1 MPDRQ
6 SASDPSRGPR
16 GSQFETTRWSLVLAA
31 GGDRSPDSHA
41 ALATLC
47 GDYWYPLYAYVRRRV
62 ADSHE
67 AHDLI
72 QEFFAQ
78 LLERDVLAAADPR
91 RGRFRSFLLTS
102 LQNFLA
108 NEWHKAHAQKRGG
121 GTTIIPL
128 DIRHGEARYALEPI
142 DRQTPER
149 LFERQWAE
157 TLLDRVM
164 DRLRDEFASAGK
176 QQQFE
181 QLKGFLTGRNAAVSY
196 AEVALQLHMSEG
208 AAMVASHRMR
218 RRYRELLRTEIAQT
232 VADPAE
238 VEDEIRRLF
247 VSLGS

>member
-6 SASDPSRGPR
+6 SASDLSRGPR

-102 LQNFLA
+102 LQNFLT
-108 NEWHKAHAQKRGG
+108 NEWHKARAQKRGG

-149 LFERQWAE
+149 LFERQ
-157 TLLDRVM
+157 
-164 DRLRDEFASAGK
+164 
-176 QQQFE
+176 
-181 QLKGFLTGRNAAVSY
+181 
-196 AEVALQLHMSEG
+196 
-208 AAMVASHRMR
+208 
-218 RRYRELLRTEIAQT
+218 
-232 VADPAE
+232 
-238 VEDEIRRLF
+238 
-247 VSLGS
+247 